1 MENPELKSGQKEELS
16 LQKQEPAAVAKGLL
30 PCFKTDRMLWSI
42 VVFGVCGFFLA
53 AALFAFFSGPKKT
66 QKFPELHSV
75 PAAVPS
81 SPATT
86 APAPVVETPQI
97 QTLPAESAASSTM
110 PTLSLSGILYS
121 DAESLAL
128 INGKVVP
135 EGGTVDGA
143 KVEKISSDEV
153 ELSFEGQKIVLR
165 SR

>member
-1 MENPELKSGQKEELS
+1 
-16 LQKQEPAAVAKGLL
+16 
-30 PCFKTDRMLWSI
+30 
-42 VVFGVCGFFLA
+42 
-53 AALFAFFSGPKKT
+53 
-66 QKFPELHSV
+66 
-75 PAAVPS
+75 
-81 SPATT
+81 
-86 APAPVVETPQI
+86 
-97 QTLPAESAASSTM
+97 M